1 MEDELGQIVS
11 PDAKYAGFNLLLL
24 APTLGSAETVQ
35 YDSLLVT
42 NHGGGGTLT
51 SRGLQPGERACGGI
65 SNGIDN
71 AGANEWPKLLHAT
84 KDLDTVLQTLTPGA
98 TESELTEH
106 LFKLLLWVLSCFL
119 YPYILHSRTPFL
131 HRDFVSAL
139 RFRCSFIFVSHPL
152 SGATCQTFPF
162 CTFFSYCCFFLDILR
177 TLCISPNK
185 MAPSTAHHRA
195 QRPSKH
201 SPGPSRAHRPGWAC
215 G

>member
-139 RFRCSFIFVSHPL
+139 RFRCSLVL
-152 SGATCQTFPF
+152 SSLFPILF
-162 CTFFSYCCFFLDILR
+162 QVQPVKHFLSALFFLL
-177 TLCISPNK
+177 LLLS
-185 MAPSTAHHRA
+185 
-195 QRPSKH
+195 
-201 SPGPSRAHRPGWAC
+201 
-215 G
+215 